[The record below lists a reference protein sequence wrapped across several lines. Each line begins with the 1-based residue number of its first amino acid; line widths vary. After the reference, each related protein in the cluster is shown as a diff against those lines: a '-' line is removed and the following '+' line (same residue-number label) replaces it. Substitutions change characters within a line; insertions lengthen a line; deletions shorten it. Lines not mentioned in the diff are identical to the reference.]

1 VKIDF
6 SFLSNNYIFLKGGV
20 NMTEHGDERIKE
32 IIKTVEDLLQYNEDL
47 KIKEYIEELHPADIA
62 EILLE
67 LNDDNQVKFFSILS
81 WEQAGNVLEEVD
93 SETFIELLGILK
105 REHKIEILDQVAQ
118 DDMVDV
124 LAELSEEKR
133 KEIISL
139 LDLEDAKSV
148 RELLVYDEDT
158 AGGIMTKEFI
168 TVRKDITV
176 YQAIEDLRSKASD
189 AETIYYVYVVDKT
202 NSLVGVLSLREL
214 IVNKPNSI
222 IEDTMHEGVIS
233 VNLKTDQEDV
243 ARLVSKYDLLAIPV
257 VDDDNKIMG
266 IITVDDIIDVIQ
278 EEATED
284 IYKFAGASEIED
296 IDKDKISHRIFASV
310 KSRLPW
316 LVITVFGGLL
326 SAQVIGSFQ
335 EVLNKNTVLALFMP
349 LLAGMGGNVGTQSST
364 LTVRG
369 IAMGEIHGKEILRT
383 MFQEICVGFLVGLC
397 CSIIVAVVSLFFV
410 KGEIILSFIVGVA
423 MWANMITAATIGTLV
438 PLIFK
443 RIGVDPAVAS
453 APFITTTIDIT
464 GLSIYFTLTTILLT
478 KIVY

>member
-1 VKIDF
+1 
-6 SFLSNNYIFLKGGV
+6 
-20 NMTEHGDERIKE
+20 MTKHENEQIDERLDVIKH
-32 IIKTVEDLLQYNEDL
+32 LLDNNEHL
-47 KIKEYIEELHPADIA
+47 KIKEYIEELHPADIV

-67 LNDDNQVKFFSILS
+67 LDDEDQVHFFSILS
-81 WEQAGNVLEEVD
+81 WEQAGKVLEEVD
-93 SETFIELLGILK
+93 SDTFIELLEILK
-105 REHKIEILDQVAQ
+105 REQKILILDQMAH
-118 DDMVDV
+118 DDMVD
-124 LAELSEEKR
+124 LIAELSEEKR

-139 LDLEDAKSV
+139 LDLEDAKKV
-148 RELLVYDEDT
+148 TELLIYDEDT

-168 TVRKDITV
+168 TVRKDITI
-176 YQAIEDLRSKASD
+176 YQAIEDLRDKAGD
-189 AETIYYVYVVDKT
+189 AETIYYVYVVDK
-202 NSLVGVLSLREL
+202 NERLVGVLSLREL
-214 IVNKPNSI
+214 IVNRPNKI
-222 IEDTMHEGVIS
+222 IEDIMHEKVIS

-243 ARLVSKYDLLAIPV
+243 AHLVSKYDLLAIPV
-257 VDDDNKIMG
+257 VDDNNRIMG

-284 IYKFAGASEIED
+284 IYKFAGSSEAED
-296 IDKDKISHRIFASV
+296 IDDDKIFHRIFISV

-326 SAQVIGSFQ
+326 SAKVIGGFQ

-369 IAMGEIHGKEILRT
+369 IAVGDIHGKEIFKTL
-383 MFQEICVGFLVGLC
+383 FHEICVGFLVGLC
-397 CSIIVAVVSLFFV
+397 CSIIVAVVSIFFV
-410 KGEIILSFIVGVA
+410 KGEVILSFVVGIS

-443 RIGVDPAVAS
+443 KIGVDPAVAS

>member
-1 VKIDF
+1 
-6 SFLSNNYIFLKGGV
+6 
-20 NMTEHGDERIKE
+20 MTKHVDENVIEERID
-32 IIKTVEDLLQYNEDL
+32 IVEDLLNNSQDL
-47 KIKEYIEELHPADIA
+47 KIKEFIEELHPADVA

-67 LNDDNQVKFFSILS
+67 LDDENQVKFFSILS
-81 WEQAGNVLEEVD
+81 WEQAGKVLEEVN
-93 SETFIELLGILK
+93 SETFIELLGILR
-105 REHKIEILDQVAQ
+105 REHKILILDQIAQ
-118 DDMVDV
+118 DDMVD
-124 LAELSEEKR
+124 LIAELSEEKR

-168 TVRKDITV
+168 TVRKDISI
-176 YQAIEDLRSKASD
+176 YQAIEDLREMAGD
-189 AETIYYVYVVDKT
+189 AETIYYVYVVDRSG
-202 NSLVGVLSLREL
+202 SLVGVLSLREL
-214 IVNKPNSI
+214 IINKPNSI
-222 IEDTMHEGVIS
+222 VEDIMHEQVIS
-233 VNLKTDQEDV
+233 VNLRTDQEDV
-243 ARLVSKYDLLAIPV
+243 ARAVSKYDLLAIPV
-257 VDDDNKIMG
+257 VDDNNRIMG
-266 IITVDDIIDVIQ
+266 IITVDDIIDVIE

-284 IYKFAGASEIED
+284 IYKFAGASELED
-296 IDKDKISHRIFASV
+296 VDNDNISHRIFASV

-316 LVITVFGGLL
+316 LIITVFGGLL
-326 SAQVIGSFQ
+326 SAQVIGGFQ

-369 IAMGEIHGKEILRT
+369 IAMGDIQGKEIVRT
-383 MFQEICVGFLVGLC
+383 LFQEVCIGFLVGLC
-397 CSIIVAVVSLFFV
+397 CSIIVVIVSLFFV
-410 KGEIILSFIVGVA
+410 EGELVLSFVVGIS

-438 PLIFK
+438 PMIFK

-478 KIVY
+478 RLVY